1 MWCSAACSRPEMSCE
16 SARACLRLCVYGT
29 ACVCVVTHGRSV
41 RVCMRVPV
49 CVEWMLGVGL
59 VRVLVQCNGGSDRAV
74 CLLCVLVLPVAVA
87 MAVLV
92 LLGALAARGVRRS
105 MASGCAHQ
113 SVGMSGCGVVRRARV
128 TR

>member
-1 MWCSAACSRPEMSCE
+1 
-16 SARACLRLCVYGT
+16 
-29 ACVCVVTHGRSV
+29 
-41 RVCMRVPV
+41 
-49 CVEWMLGVGL
+49 MLGVRL
-59 VRVLVQCNGGSDRAV
+59 VRMLVQCNGGSDHAV

-113 SVGMSGCGVVRRARV
+113 SVSMQGVV
-128 TR
+128 